1 MLSWKAVEKDLTQI
15 EAALAEIPPNVTKAQ
30 QLAAAVTQKLK
41 NRKTPA
47 SRTFTVDELKEA
59 VKHLAFD
66 MQHFR
71 CYSKL
76 YSDVHLQQFSAAASQ
91 AVRYALLLHLR
102 LLIDFFYGEAKQDD
116 CHVDHFN
123 VLDGFE
129 AAFPG
134 NIHHRSAGI
143 TKINSD
149 LNKFLAHMTAARWE
163 NNRPPMNEYEKF
175 ILTIDRLIKR
185 FEDALPEDLRQL
197 YSGHYRMWERSHSA
211 TVLRQG

>member
-1 MLSWKAVEKDLTQI
+1 METELATI
-15 EAALAEIPPNVTKAQ
+15 EAVLAAVPPNVAKAQ
-30 QLAAAVTQKLK
+30 QLAAALTQKAK
-41 NRKTPA
+41 SRKTLV
-47 SRTFTVDELKEA
+47 SRAFKVDELKEA

-76 YSDVHLQQFSAAASQ
+76 YSDVHLERFSAAASQ
-91 AVRYALLLHLR
+91 AVMYALLLHLR
-102 LLIDFFYGEAKQDD
+102 LLIDFFYGEARQDD

-123 VLDGFE
+123 ILDGFE

-134 NIHHRSAGI
+134 SIHQRSAGI
-143 TKINSD
+143 DNISAD

-175 ILTIDRLIKR
+175 IPTIDHLIKR
-185 FEDALPEDLRQL
+185 FEGALPEDLRQV
-197 YSGHYRMWERSHSA
+197 YSEHYRMWERRHSA
-211 TVLRQG
+211 TVLREG